1 MHPLPPLGITRVE
14 AAEGETDVTTV
25 VIGRIDI
32 RSIEVQDAGGGRRD
46 SCTRPDITLVAGK
59 VYATVVEVNIPAT
72 DKSQW

>member
-25 VIGRIDI
+25 VIGRIDV
-32 RSIEVQDAGGGRRD
+32 SSGEVQVAGAGRRD
-46 SCTRPDITLVAGK
+46 RRTRPDIALVASIVDAAVDQK
-59 VYATVVEVNIPAT
+59 DIPAT